1 MDAFYVEVERLRDP
15 GLRGRAVVV
24 GGAGPR
30 GVVAAASYE
39 ARRRGVHSAMPMVE
53 ARRRCP
59 SAVAVPPDHA
69 RYAEVS
75 DEVSTVLRSF
85 TPLVEALSIDEA
97 FLDVSGLR
105 HHYTDTEAVG
115 HAIRAAI
122 RDQVGIPAS
131 IGIAST
137 KFIAKLASEKAKPD
151 GLLRVPY
158 GGELAFLHPL
168 PVADLWGVGE
178 ATRAELEALGVAT
191 IGELAATPRAMLEA
205 RIGAAAA
212 AHLADLAMGIDPRP
226 VVTDTQARSISVE
239 ETFPVDLTTR
249 DAIERELLS
258 LCDRLAGRL
267 RRADTMGRTV
277 SLKVRFADF
286 TTITRSV
293 SRRDALWR
301 RPELWEEAR
310 TLLDRARV
318 GGRSVRLLGIGVSH
332 LVGSGVAEQ
341 LAMERRAVDAV
352 ADAAEEVRRRFGD
365 GALIPARLA
374 PRPGAT
380 GTGTQDTPGMAD

>member
-1 MDAFYVEVERLRDP
+1 
-15 GLRGRAVVV
+15 
-24 GGAGPR
+24 
-30 GVVAAASYE
+30 
-39 ARRRGVHSAMPMVE
+39 
-53 ARRRCP
+53 
-59 SAVAVPPDHA
+59 
-69 RYAEVS
+69 
-75 DEVSTVLRSF
+75 
-85 TPLVEALSIDEA
+85 
-97 FLDVSGLR
+97 
-105 HHYTDTEAVG
+105 
-115 HAIRAAI
+115 
-122 RDQVGIPAS
+122 
-131 IGIAST
+131 
-137 KFIAKLASEKAKPD
+137 
-151 GLLRVPY
+151 
-158 GGELAFLHPL
+158 
-168 PVADLWGVGE
+168 
-178 ATRAELEALGVAT
+178 
-191 IGELAATPRAMLEA
+191 MLEA